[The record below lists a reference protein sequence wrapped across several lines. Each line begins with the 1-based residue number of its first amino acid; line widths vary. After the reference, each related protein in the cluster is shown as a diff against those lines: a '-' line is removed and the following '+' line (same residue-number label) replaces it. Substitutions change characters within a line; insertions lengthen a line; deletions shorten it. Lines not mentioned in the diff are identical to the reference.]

1 MTENKGETGAQ
12 GIQGPPGATL
22 YYGETFATTGTVTLT
37 DTNWNDMSDLTWT
50 SGDKHEDI
58 TVDTSNGKISVP
70 VSNFYDVS
78 FFLNISSN
86 TNANISIGIIK
97 GNATTPENDD
107 ISQIL

>member
-1 MTENKGETGAQ
+1 MTSTIGVNYGDSIIANPALKTENKGETGAQ

-58 TVDTSNGKISVP
+58 TIDT
-70 VSNFYDVS
+70 VSYTHLRAHETS
-78 FFLNISSN
+78 
-86 TNANISIGIIK
+86 
-97 GNATTPENDD
+97 
-107 ISQIL
+107 